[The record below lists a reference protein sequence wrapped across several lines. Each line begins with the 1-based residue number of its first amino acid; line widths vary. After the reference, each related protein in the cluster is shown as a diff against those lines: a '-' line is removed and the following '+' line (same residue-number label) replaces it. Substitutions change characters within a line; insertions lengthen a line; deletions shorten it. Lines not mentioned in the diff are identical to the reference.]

1 MIDLENEVFTEAR
14 NDLRAVFPDIYV
26 SAELNLNPKQAR
38 AVFIEQ
44 ADNYALTSSRDTSS
58 NENHAVLMFEVN
70 VIVTLAKG
78 KKQEA
83 KKIFEVV
90 DTTFNRL
97 GFTRQSLMPLSYTDS
112 SEYRMVGRY
121 TAVADKNQRIYRR

>member
-112 SEYRMVGRY
+112 SEYRMVARY
-121 TAVADKNQRIYRR
+121 IAVADKNQRIFRR

>member
-1 MIDLENEVFTEAR
+1 MIDLENEIFTEVR

-44 ADNYALTSSRDTSS
+44 ADNYALRSSRDTSS

-112 SEYRMVGRY
+112 AEYRMVGRY
-121 TAVADKNQRIYRR
+121 IAIADKNQRIFRR